1 MYGHDNIVR
10 GNDVSQDERY
20 RNPDIVG
27 VGIGVGG
34 SFNNVSYNN
43 VHDNYMG
50 IHLGGNGNVIYRN
63 TITNNYNTGTHVIDP
78 SSTNV
83 IQNNFI
89 NNQKNVRIWMFGVP
103 LSYVS
108 QLTFKGNYW
117 EKAWTLPYLISGF
130 YCYNIEFRLYL
141 IGSLFGDEIGGKIN
155 NILLE
160 YYSNFVRFDWHPAQE
175 PYDIPGMN

>member
-20 RNPDIVG
+20 HTPDIVSF
-27 VGIGVGG
+27 GIDVWG

-43 VHDNYMG
+43 VHDNNRG
-50 IHLGGNGNVIYRN
+50 IRLSGTGNVIYRN
-63 TITNNYNTGTHVIDP
+63 TITNNYHTGMYVIDP

-89 NNQKNVRIWMFGVP
+89 DNQQDIRIWMFGVP

-108 QLTFKGNYW
+108 QLSFQENYW
-117 EKAWTLPYLISGF
+117 EKARTLPYPISGF
-130 YCYNIEFRLYL
+130 YCYNIDIRLYL
-141 IGSLFGDEIGGKIN
+141 MGFLFGAELGGKIN
-155 NILLE
+155 TILLE
-160 YYSNFVRFDWHPAQE
+160 NYSNFVRFDFHPAQE
-175 PYDIPGMN
+175 PYTIS